1 MFACLLTLL
10 LSFSGQA
17 DAQPDRWRTLIINEA
32 TPDDAIKALGQPA
45 KDSTERLRIF
55 DLDSKW
61 ITEKQKEKVYRRLE
75 FKAEGMKR
83 AALFFDAGKLV
94 MIELE
99 PSKEP
104 AASVLSG
111 IYGVEFAPRFSGWA
125 AAISP
130 QDYERHEGK
139 LYPKTYPSVYSAV
152 AVTDKV
158 FVGALIGNT
167 GMGAALRGS
176 LGVADTSAMPGKVV
190 RIQIISRKLENRDE
204 AGALR

>member
-1 MFACLLTLL
+1 MLAILLALL
-10 LSFSGQA
+10 LSA
-17 DAQPDRWRTLIINEA
+17 AQSDVHPDRWRTLVINQA
-32 TPDDAIKALGQPA
+32 TPDDAIKVLGKPE
-45 KDSTERLRIF
+45 KDTTDRLRIF
-55 DLDSKW
+55 DVDPKW

-83 AALFFDAGKLV
+83 ATLFFADGKLV
-94 MIELE
+94 VLDLE
-99 PSKEP
+99 PEKEP
-104 AASVLSG
+104 LASALRS

-125 AAISP
+125 AAANP
-130 QDYERHEGK
+130 QDYERREGK

-176 LGVADTSAMPGKVV
+176 LGVADSSGMPGKVA
-190 RIQIISRKLENRDE
+190 RIQIISRTLENKD
-204 AGALR
+204 GADALK